1 MSRLTARHWV
11 FDMDGTL
18 TRAIHDFDLMR
29 RIMSVPA
36 GIDILDYLNALP
48 RDEAE
53 RHFQWLRQYEYELA
67 EQAQPAEGIHDLL
80 SCLLDQGVTL
90 GLLTR
95 NMAPLARLTLERAGL
110 SDFFPDETLLG
121 RDDAEPKPDPDGL
134 NRLSLQWQVAPS
146 SLVMVGDSIIDV
158 MTGRAA
164 GAYTVLMHSN
174 DDEARSLADLSVDT
188 ASALLACL
196 DGRA

>member
-1 MSRLTARHWV
+1 MFQLTARHWV

-29 RIMSVPA
+29 RVMSVPED
-36 GIDILDYLNALP
+36 IDILDYLNGLP
-48 RDEAE
+48 HEEAE

-67 EQAQPAEGIHDLL
+67 EQAEAADGIHELL
-80 SCLLDQGVTL
+80 SSLLNDGVTL

-110 SDFFPDETLLG
+110 SEFFPDETLLG

-134 NRLSLQWQVAPS
+134 RRLASQWNVAPS

-158 MTGRAA
+158 MTGKAA
-164 GAYTVLMHSN
+164 GAYTILLHSN
-174 DDEARSLADLSVDT
+174 DEKAQALADLNAGT
-188 ASALLACL
+188 ASSLLARL
-196 DGRA
+196 TA

>member
-29 RIMSVPA
+29 RTMSVPA

-80 SCLLDQGVTL
+80 SQLLDQGVTL

-134 NRLSLQWQVAPS
+134 NRLASQWQVAPS

-164 GAYTVLMHSN
+164 GAYTVLMHS
-174 DDEARSLADLSVDT
+174 DDEEAQALADLSVTT
-188 ASALLACL
+188 ADALIARL
-196 DGRA
+196 GSRA

>member
-29 RIMSVPA
+29 RTMSVPA
-36 GIDILDYLNALP
+36 GIDILDYLNGLP
-48 RDEAE
+48 HEEAE

-67 EQAQPAEGIHDLL
+67 EQAEAADGIHELL
-80 SCLLDQGVTL
+80 SYLLTQGVTL

-95 NMAPLARLTLERAGL
+95 NIAPLARLTLECAGL
-110 SDFFPDETLLG
+110 SSFFPDETLLG
-121 RDDAEPKPDPDGL
+121 RDDAEPKPDPGGL
-134 NRLSLQWQVAPS
+134 NRLAAQWHVAPS

-164 GAYTVLMHSN
+164 GAYTVLLHS
-174 DDEARSLADLSVDT
+174 DDEDAQALADLSLKT
-188 ASALLACL
+188 ADALMLQL
-196 DGRA
+196 NG

>member
-1 MSRLTARHWV
+1 MSQLTARHWV

-29 RIMSVPA
+29 RVMSVPED
-36 GIDILDYLNALP
+36 IDILDYLNGLP
-48 RDEAE
+48 HEEAE

-67 EQAQPAEGIHDLL
+67 EQAEAADGIQELL
-80 SCLLDQGVTL
+80 SRLLASGVTL

-110 SDFFPDETLLG
+110 SEFFPDETLLG

-134 NRLSLQWQVAPS
+134 KRLAAQWDVEPS

-158 MTGRAA
+158 MTGKAA
-164 GAYTVLMHSN
+164 GAYTILLHS
-174 DDEARSLADLSVDT
+174 DDEKAQALADLNAGT
-188 ASALLACL
+188 ASTLLARL
-196 DGRA
+196 MA

>member
-29 RIMSVPA
+29 RTMSVPA

-80 SCLLDQGVTL
+80 SQLLDQGVTL

-134 NRLSLQWQVAPS
+134 NRLASQWQVAPS

-164 GAYTVLMHSN
+164 GAYTVLMHS
-174 DDEARSLADLSVDT
+174 DDEEAQALADLSVTT
-188 ASALLACL
+188 AGALIARL
-196 DGRA
+196 GSRA

>member
-29 RIMSVPA
+29 RTMSVPA
-36 GIDILDYLNALP
+36 GVDILDYLNALP

-80 SCLLDQGVTL
+80 SQLLDQGVTL

-134 NRLSLQWQVAPS
+134 NRLASQWQVAPS

-164 GAYTVLMHSN
+164 GAYTVLMHS
-174 DDEARSLADLSVDT
+174 DDEEAQALADLSVTT
-188 ASALLACL
+188 ADALIARL
-196 DGRA
+196 GSRA

>member
-29 RIMSVPA
+29 RTMSVPA

-48 RDEAE
+48 HDEAE

-80 SCLLDQGVTL
+80 SQLLEQGVTL

-110 SDFFPDETLLG
+110 SGFFPDETLLG

-134 NRLSLQWQVAPS
+134 NRLASQWQVAPS

-164 GAYTVLMHSN
+164 GAYTVLMHS
-174 DDEARSLADLSVDT
+174 DDEEAQALADLSVTT
-188 ASALLACL
+188 ADALIARL
-196 DGRA
+196 GRRA